1 VTGPL
6 VGDEVAPRLPRRLR
20 HRQDHRTLEDITLH
34 PLLGVFPPQPGQL
47 GLLGPAQ
54 AGRGC
59 RCAARSRLTQVASV
73 VSLIP
78 RSRAT
83 SAHDFPVSVT
93 ILIAPARK
101 SGSYRRL
108 VSAI

>member
-1 VTGPL
+1 MAVDT
-6 VGDEVAPRLPRRLR
+6 A
-20 HRQDHRTLEDITLH
+20 
-34 PLLGVFPPQPGQL
+34 
-47 GLLGPAQ
+47 
-54 AGRGC
+54 C
-59 RCAARSRLTQVASV
+59 RFAVRSRLAQVARG

-83 SAHDFPVSVT
+83 SAHDFPVSFT

-101 SGSYRRL
+101 SGSCLRL